1 MLTDLLYRLRAL
13 FRRESVERE
22 LDDELRFHFDRHVQK
37 GVESGLTREEAVR
50 QARIEFG
57 GLDQVKEECREAR
70 GVHWIE
76 TALQDVRYGLRML
89 RKSPGFTT
97 VAILTLALGI
107 GANTAIFSVV
117 NPVLFRP
124 LPFKDP
130 ARLVAVLETKAS
142 QNLQWLWATQISFV
156 EWQRRATAFESI
168 AAYHGCGFQL
178 PAEGEP
184 HFLPGECISTS
195 FFPMLGVQP
204 ILGRLW
210 SQDEEQPGHDHVAL
224 LSYDA
229 WKQQFGGDPQ
239 VLHKTLW
246 RSGDHEVYEV
256 IGVLPPDFQFVSDR
270 IAVWAPSGIIPTAP
284 TRFHDQMVFARLK
297 PGMTIQQAQASMDNI
312 ALQVEKDFPQ
322 SNTGWGVTVQPIQRF
337 YSGLNN
343 ARPTLMVL
351 LAAVGALLLIA
362 CANVA
367 NLLLAR
373 ATMRQQEIAVRV
385 AFGASRSRLVRQ
397 LLTESLILGVLG
409 GTAGFLIAWA
419 TFGLLISSI
428 PRIPSFEPRAIRID
442 SQVFL
447 FSILTSLLS
456 SIVFGLVPAIR
467 ATKRDLNELQRQASR
482 AAAHGTLRDRVLRHL
497 LIVGEMGMA
506 VVLLTGT
513 ALLVESLRNL
523 QRDPLGF
530 DSDHV
535 LTIDICCLD
544 AAFYTDQ
551 ASISSFYRRLFD
563 RLRELPGVEAASGT
577 AWLPLRQFQGAG
589 TPFLIQGRTP
599 PPPGQETLT
608 GYRQVEPDYF
618 STLKIALLR
627 GRTFTPLDDEQ
638 HPLVAVINQAMVDQF
653 FRGQDPIG
661 QEVQIVNHQPFGQW
675 FKVIGVVASSKD
687 AGLGTVARDMIFIS
701 YLQDNAR
708 GVSLLVRTKS
718 EPLLMAETVKSAVR
732 SLKAD
737 MAFGE
742 VRTLDQAMAQS
753 LTPQRISANLLTL
766 FAALALG
773 LASVGVYGVTAY
785 TVAQRTHEIGVRMAL
800 GAKPR
805 DMFRLILGQGL
816 RLAVIGAVVGLAAG
830 LGVTRLLTSLL
841 FGVSAR
847 DPVTAL
853 IVCAILG
860 SVTLLACYVPARKA
874 MKVDPMIALRYE

>member
-1 MLTDLLYRLRAL
+1 MISDLLYRLRAL
-13 FRRESVERE
+13 FRRKSMEDE
-22 LDDELRFHFDRHVQK
+22 LDAELRFHFDRHVQK
-37 GVESGLTREEAVR
+37 GIDSGLTREEAVR

-57 GLDQVKEECREAR
+57 GLDQVKEDCREAR

-107 GANTAIFSVV
+107 GANTAIFSIV
-117 NPVLFRP
+117 NPILFRP

-130 ARLVAVLETKAS
+130 DRLVAVMETKAS
-142 QNLQWLWATQISFV
+142 QNLQWLWPTQISFV
-156 EWQRRATAFESI
+156 EWQRRATAFETI

-178 PAEGEP
+178 AADGEP
-184 HFLPGECISTS
+184 HFLQGECVSTV
-195 FFPMLGVQP
+195 FLPMLGVQP
-204 ILGRLW
+204 VLGRLW
-210 SQDEEQPGHDHVAL
+210 SEDEDRPGHDHVAL
-224 LSYDA
+224 LSYNV
-229 WKQQFGGDPQ
+229 WKEQFGGDPEI
-239 VLHKTLW
+239 LHKHIW
-246 RSGDHEVYEV
+246 RTGDHELFEV
-256 IGVLPPDFQFVSDR
+256 IGVLPPDFQFVSER
-270 IAVWAPSGIIPTAP
+270 IAVWAPSGIVPTAP

-297 PGMTIQQAQASMDNI
+297 PGVTIAQAQASMDAI

-343 ARPTLMVL
+343 ARPMLVVL
-351 LAAVGALLLIA
+351 LAAVGGLLLIA

-409 GTAGFLIAWA
+409 GIAGFLVAWA
-419 TFGLLISSI
+419 TFGTLTSTL
-428 PRIPSFEPRAIRID
+428 PRIPSFEPRAMRID
-442 SQVFL
+442 IQVFL
-447 FSILTSLLS
+447 FSILMSLLS
-456 SIVFGLVPAIR
+456 SIVFGLAPALR
-467 ATKRDLNELQRQASR
+467 STKKDLNELQRQASR

-523 QRDPLGF
+523 ERDPLGF
-530 DSDHV
+530 DTDHI
-535 LTIDICCLD
+535 LTIDFCCLD
-544 AAFYTDQ
+544 AAVYPDQ
-551 ASISSFYRRLFD
+551 ASISLFYRRLFD
-563 RLRELPGVEAASGT
+563 RLRTLPGIDAASGA
-577 AWLPLRQFQGAG
+577 AWLPLRQFQGSG
-589 TPFLIQGRTP
+589 TPFLVQGRTP
-599 PPPGQETLT
+599 PPPGKENLT
-608 GYRQVEPDYF
+608 GFRQVEPDYF
-618 STLKIALLR
+618 STMKIPVLR
-627 GRTFTPLDDEQ
+627 GRTFTVQDDEQ
-638 HPLVAVINQAMVDQF
+638 RPLVAVINQAMVDQF
-653 FRGQDPIG
+653 FHGEDPIG
-661 QEVQIVNHQPFGQW
+661 QQVQIVNHQPFGQW

-687 AGLGTVARDMIFIS
+687 AGLGTQARDMIFLS
-701 YLQDNAR
+701 YLQDTGR
-708 GVSLLVRTKS
+708 GISLLIRTKS
-718 EPLLMAETVKSAVR
+718 EPLLMTENIKSTIR
-732 SLKAD
+732 SLKPD
-737 MAFGE
+737 TAFGE
-742 VRTLDQAMAQS
+742 VRTLDEALAQS

-805 DMFRLILGQGL
+805 DMFKLIVVQGL
-816 RLAVIGAVVGLAAG
+816 WLALIGAGVGLAAG

-847 DPVTAL
+847 DPFTAV
-853 IVCAILG
+853 IVCGILAG
-860 SVTLLACYVPARKA
+860 VTLLACYIPARRA
-874 MKVDPMIALRYE
+874 MKVDPMVALRYE